1 MHLDMQ
7 NYQNFQTLKKLI
19 KEFMPNNQITYSSA
33 INEALNFSMK
43 KDKNMICY
51 GLGVT
56 DPKNIFSTTKDLE
69 KNFGSNRVFDVPT
82 SENALTGISIGAA
95 LNKVRSV
102 VSHQR
107 LDFFLLAMDQLVNSA
122 AKWHYMFGSKTPI
135 PITIRLIIGRGW
147 GQGPTH
153 SQNLQS
159 WFNHIPG
166 LKVVMPTFANDARDA
181 LISSIFD
188 PNPVIFLEHRWLH
201 ENKETKKRIGKIKKI
216 KSKICLKGK
225 DVTIVSTSYLTIEAL
240 RAATF
245 LKKNYN
251 INAEIVDLIS
261 VKPLDLNTILRS
273 VVKTKNLIV
282 ADTGFDTGSIAN
294 DIIYQVMSSNKKNI
308 VKSFPKKIAMPDVPE
323 PTSYGL
329 TKNFYIRANKI
340 ADEVLLMLKIKKNKN
355 LNLIEPIPHDVPG
368 DWFKGPF

>member
-1 MHLDMQ
+1 
-7 NYQNFQTLKKLI
+7 
-19 KEFMPNNQITYSSA
+19 MPNNQISYSSS
-33 INEALNFSMK
+33 INEALKFSMK

-56 DPKNIFSTTKDLE
+56 DPKEIFSTTRDL
-69 KNFGSNRVFDVPT
+69 KNIFGSKRVFDVPT

-95 LNKVRSV
+95 LNNVRSV

-122 AKWHYMFGSKTPI
+122 AKWHYMFGSKASV

-166 LKVVMPTFANDARDA
+166 LKVVMPTFANDARDV

-188 PNPVIFLEHRWLH
+188 PNPVLFLEHRWLH
-201 ENKETKKRIGKIKKI
+201 ENKDKKKKIKKLKLI
-216 KSKICLKGK
+216 KSKICVKGTHI
-225 DVTIVSTSYLTIEAL
+225 TIVGTSYLTIESI
-240 RAATF
+240 RAAKF
-245 LKKNYN
+245 LKKHYN
-251 INAEIVDLIS
+251 ISAEVIDLIS
-261 VKPLDLNTILRS
+261 IKPLDLNTIIKS
-273 VVKTKNLIV
+273 VRKTKNLIV
-282 ADTGFDTGSIAN
+282 ADTGFYTGSIAS
-294 DIIYQVMSSNKKNI
+294 DIIYDVMNYNKNI
-308 VKSFPKKIAMPDVPE
+308 TKSHPKKIAMPDVPE

-329 TKNFYIRANKI
+329 TKNFYVRANKI
-340 ADEVLLMLKIKKNKN
+340 VDEVLKILKVKKKKNIFIN
-355 LNLIEPIPHDVPG
+355 ESFPHDVPG
-368 DWFKGPF
+368 DWFRGPF

>member
-1 MHLDMQ
+1 
-7 NYQNFQTLKKLI
+7 
-19 KEFMPNNQITYSSA
+19 MPNNQISYSSS
-33 INEALNFSMK
+33 INEALKFCMK

-56 DPKNIFSTTKDLE
+56 DPKEIFSTTKDL
-69 KNFGSNRVFDVPT
+69 KKIFGNKRVFDVPT

-122 AKWHYMFGSKTPI
+122 AKWHYMFGSQTSV

-188 PNPVIFLEHRWLH
+188 PNPVLFLEHRWLH
-201 ENKETKKRIGKIKKI
+201 ENKEIKRKIGNIKKI
-216 KSKICLKGK
+216 KSKICSKGK

-240 RAATF
+240 RAADF
-245 LKKNYN
+245 LKKYYN
-251 INAEIVDLIS
+251 ISAEIIDLIS
-261 VKPLDLNTILRS
+261 IKPLDLNTILKS
-273 VVKTKNLIV
+273 VRKTNNLIV
-282 ADTGFDTGSIAN
+282 ADTGFSTGSIAN
-294 DIIYQVMSSNKKNI
+294 DIIYEVMSSNKKNI
-308 VKSFPKKIAMPDVPE
+308 LKSFPKKIAMPNVPE
-323 PTSYGL
+323 PTSFGL
-329 TKNFYIRANKI
+329 TKNFYVRANKI
-340 ADEVLLMLKIKKNKN
+340 VQEVLNILSVKKNNKIV
-355 LNLIEPIPHDVPG
+355 LKEPIPHDVPG

>member
-1 MHLDMQ
+1 MKHTREYMQ
-7 NYQNFQTLKKLI
+7 NSK
-19 KEFMPNNQITYSSA
+19 ITFSSS
-33 INEALNFSMK
+33 INEALKFSMR

-56 DPKNIFSTTKDLE
+56 DPKEIFSTTKDL
-69 KNFGSNRVFDVPT
+69 KKIFGQKRVFDVPT

-122 AKWHYMFGSKTPI
+122 AKWHYMFGSKI
-135 PITIRLIIGRGW
+135 SVPITIRLIIGRGW

-166 LKVVMPTFANDARDA
+166 LKVVMPTFANDARDT

-188 PNPVIFLEHRWLH
+188 PNPVLFLEHRWLH
-201 ENKETKKRIGKIKKI
+201 GTIEKKRKIKHIKTI
-216 KSKICLKGK
+216 KSKLCSTGTDI
-225 DVTIVSTSYLTIEAL
+225 TIVSTSYLTIEAI
-240 RAATF
+240 RAADF
-245 LKKNYN
+245 LKKYYN
-251 INAEIVDLIS
+251 INVEVIDLIS
-261 VKPLDLNTILRS
+261 IKPLDLNTILNS
-273 VVKTKNLIV
+273 VSKTKNLIV
-282 ADTGFDTGSIAN
+282 ADTGFNTGSIAN
-294 DIIYQVMSSNKKNI
+294 DIIYEVMNSSKKNI
-308 VKSFPKKIAMPDVPE
+308 VKSFPKKIAMPDIPE

-329 TKNFYIRANKI
+329 TKNFYVRANKI
-340 ADEVLLMLKIKKNKN
+340 ADEVIKMLKIKKIKN
-355 LNLIEPIPHDVPG
+355 LNLKESEPHDIPG
-368 DWFKGPF
+368 EWFKGPF

>member
-1 MHLDMQ
+1 MKHTREYMQ
-7 NYQNFQTLKKLI
+7 NSKITFSSSINDALK
-19 KEFMPNNQITYSSA
+19 
-33 INEALNFSMK
+33 FSMR

-56 DPKNIFSTTKDLE
+56 DPKEIFSTTKDL
-69 KNFGSNRVFDVPT
+69 KKIFGPKRVFDVPT

-95 LNKVRSV
+95 LNNVRSV

-122 AKWHYMFGSKTPI
+122 AKWHYMFGSKI
-135 PITIRLIIGRGW
+135 SVPITIRLIIGRGW

-188 PNPVIFLEHRWLH
+188 PNPVLFLEHRWLH
-201 ENKETKKRIGKIKKI
+201 GNMENKRKIKEIKTI
-216 KSKICLKGK
+216 KSKLCSKGK
-225 DVTIVSTSYLTIEAL
+225 DITIVSTSYLTIEAL
-240 RAATF
+240 RAAEF
-245 LKKNYN
+245 LKKHYN
-251 INAEIVDLIS
+251 ISAEVIDLIS
-261 VKPLDLNTILRS
+261 IKPLDLNTILKS
-273 VVKTKNLIV
+273 VSKTKNLIV
-282 ADTGFDTGSIAN
+282 ADTGFSTGSIAN
-294 DIIYQVMSSNKKNI
+294 DIIYEVMNSSKKNI
-308 VKSFPKKIAMPDVPE
+308 VRSFPKKIAMPDIPE

-329 TKNFYIRANKI
+329 TKNFYVRANKI
-340 ADEVLLMLKIKKNKN
+340 ADEVIKMMNINKIKN
-355 LNLIEPIPHDVPG
+355 LNLTEPSPHDVPG
-368 DWFKGPF
+368 DWFRGPF